1 VLDELC
7 GSLCDRTLASS
18 GSAEALVS
26 IEQTNRFLVPLD
38 HRREWYRYHRLFR
51 DLLQAELVRAEPG
64 LVAELHRRAADWYEE
79 NGRPETAVEHVI
91 ASGDRERAA
100 HLVCRSALPAY
111 QSGHLTTASRWLTRF
126 TEEEVEQ
133 HPWLAVT
140 AGWICAYTGRP
151 MEAVRWAAA
160 AERGSYTG
168 PPPDGS
174 ASIESARAFLRAA
187 MCPNGVAALVGD
199 AELIESAE
207 PQWSPWRPSALV
219 HVFFARQLS
228 GDNEAAEAALE
239 NLIALVEPMNHTNMP
254 FALTQRSLMA
264 MDRGEWCAA
273 SADLER
279 ARALIAKLHI
289 QEYGASAAAF
299 AASARLAAHDQ
310 DLDAAR
316 DYLAHAMRLR
326 PQYTWALPV
335 LATKLR
341 LELAR
346 VLLALADPAGARS
359 VLREVDEILRH
370 RPELGTLNL
379 EIDNLR
385 HRLNTSPG
393 GTAGVTS
400 LSPAELRLL
409 PYLQT
414 HLTHREIGQR
424 LYISM
429 NTVRTHTKSIY
440 RKLNVSTRTGA
451 VEKARLVG
459 LLAG

>member
-1 VLDELC
+1 
-7 GSLCDRTLASS
+7 
-18 GSAEALVS
+18 
-26 IEQTNRFLVPLD
+26 
-38 HRREWYRYHRLFR
+38 
-51 DLLQAELVRAEPG
+51 
-64 LVAELHRRAADWYEE
+64 
-79 NGRPETAVEHVI
+79 
-91 ASGDRERAA
+91 
-100 HLVCRSALPAY
+100 
-111 QSGHLTTASRWLTRF
+111 
-126 TEEEVEQ
+126 
-133 HPWLAVT
+133 
-140 AGWICAYTGRP
+140 